1 MPEGTYIGWLDARP
15 LGIEGSPA
23 EFFAERP
30 GVALTDGAACG
41 TPGFLR
47 FVFATPRPIV
57 EQAVERMAAALH

>member
-1 MPEGTYIGWLDARP
+1 P

-23 EFFAERP
+23 DFFAERA

-47 FVFATPRPIV
+47 FVFATPRPVI
-57 EQAVERMAAALH
+57 EEAVQRMARAVRDR